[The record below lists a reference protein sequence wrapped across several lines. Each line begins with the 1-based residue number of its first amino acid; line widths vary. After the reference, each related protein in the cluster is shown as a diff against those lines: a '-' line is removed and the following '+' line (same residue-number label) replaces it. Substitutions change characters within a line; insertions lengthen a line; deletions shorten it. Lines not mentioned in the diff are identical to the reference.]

1 MYSFV
6 TTCIRPSANAI
17 DESTYEQDF
26 DLIKKGTADTMN
38 DESSSSK
45 DCSQSSNDHPSIN
58 SDGSYTNIETP
69 STTPEKGLQACT
81 EGGNQSPSISSSLQ
95 IQSPSRVNRTMPSE
109 VDIPIKSAV
118 KQVYSP
124 LCDESTKKIR
134 GKSQHELELI
144 SRVKELMTHNQR
156 WKFQSQLC
164 GNHAVPIHVLDL
176 SRREVSPETLK
187 FGVTPQTAFA
197 ITDLTFNSNILSKY
211 NLPSLLDTV
220 VELFPNLEHLS
231 FINDLKD
238 CDSSEECEEEG
249 LVYSADEP
257 DDVKPSSLS
266 AKVFVPNLDKINLGS
281 AEKYRKDQAQ
291 YMQRLYILYR
301 IPRLKSI
308 NRKLVSDEEYRL
320 ACPNT
325 GKKLPELSRRLFD
338 LRADSKLIIFDA
350 DGNNSDCKLST
361 IGVEMTLNQ
370 HFCSDSP
377 LVKKKKSPESGNK
390 DEDPEIKI
398 LTNESVPI
406 DDNRIHLATS
416 DRSDQAFSIFSV
428 SHIDSFEGNDGKEE
442 EVSTSELQKEQ
453 MEEVDHELYTS
464 KLESVKNSFPTSIQP
479 SNSNLSTASNLIS
492 KPFEGKDQ
500 TAESQTQPTLDK
512 IEQESNTS
520 HRVTSTGGIKK
531 KLPFNQSRS
540 SRPPPSPASVLQG
553 SQRKAPFLIQRKNN
567 SRPSSIL
574 PLNSLFD
581 EESSDEEEE

>member
-6 TTCIRPSANAI
+6 TTCIRPNANAI
-17 DESTYEQDF
+17 DESTYEQEF
-26 DLIKKGTADTMN
+26 DLIKKGTGDTMN

-45 DCSQSSNDHPSIN
+45 DCSQSSNDQPSIN
-58 SDGSYTNIETP
+58 SDGSYTNIE
-69 STTPEKGLQACT
+69 SSSSTPEKGVQA
-81 EGGNQSPSISSSLQ
+81 QSSSISSSLQ

-124 LCDESTKKIR
+124 LCDESTKKVR

-144 SRVKELMTHNQR
+144 SRMKQLMTHNQR

-238 CDSSEECEEEG
+238 CDSSEEYEEEG

-257 DDVKPSSLS
+257 DDVKPTSLS
-266 AKVFVPNLDKINLGS
+266 VKVFVPNLDKINLGS

-308 NRKLVSDEEYRL
+308 NRKLVSDEEYRF
-320 ACPNT
+320 ACPST

-377 LVKKKKSPESGNK
+377 LVKKKKSPESVNT
-390 DEDPEIKI
+390 DEDLQIKI
-398 LTNESVPI
+398 LTNDSVPVE
-406 DDNRIHLATS
+406 DNRIYLATS
-416 DRSDQAFSIFSV
+416 DRSDQASSIFSV
-428 SHIDSFEGNDGKEE
+428 SHINSFEENDGKEE
-442 EVSTSELQKEQ
+442 EVSNYKLQKEQ
-453 MEEVDHELYTS
+453 MEEVEHETCTS
-464 KLESVKNSFPTSIQP
+464 KLESVKNSSPTSIQP
-479 SNSNLSTASNLIS
+479 SNSNLSTASILIS
-492 KPFEGKDQ
+492 NIIPFEGKDQ
-500 TAESQTQPTLDK
+500 VTESQTQPSLDK
-512 IEQESNTS
+512 IEQDLNAS
-520 HRVTSTGGIKK
+520 HGVTSTGGMKK
-531 KLPFNQSRS
+531 KLPLNQNRS
-540 SRPPPSPASVLQG
+540 FRPPPSPASVLKG
-553 SQRKAPFLIQRKNN
+553 SQRKAPFLFQRKNN